1 MILVHSC
8 QLDALDCGKRLAEIA
23 ELKDGWYDGKGKAF
37 DKRRLVKLAELF
49 HTNYSLEQ
57 QPYLYPTPDGK
68 IQAEWDVGRW
78 RVSLEIEPSSMQ
90 GDYYALN
97 LDSDAE
103 RQGAFNLLESDQ
115 WRQLCGEISMLE
127 GISKA

>member
-1 MILVHSC
+1 M
-8 QLDALDCGKRLAEIA
+8 AEFF
-23 ELKDGWYDGKGKAF
+23 K
-37 DKRRLVKLAELF
+37 
-49 HTNYSLEQ
+49 TNYSLEQ
-57 QPYLYPTPDGK
+57 QPYLYPTPDGT

-103 RQGAFNLLESDQ
+103 RQEAFNLLESEQ
-115 WRQLCGEISMLE
+115 WRQLCREISMFE
-127 GISKA
+127 GISNA